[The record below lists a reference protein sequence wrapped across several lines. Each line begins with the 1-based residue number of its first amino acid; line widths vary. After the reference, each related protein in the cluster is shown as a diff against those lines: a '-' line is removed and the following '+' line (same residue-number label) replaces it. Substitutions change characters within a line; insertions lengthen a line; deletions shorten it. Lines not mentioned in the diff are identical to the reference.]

1 MGLRIDE
8 IVVSDADEAA
18 QLHAT
23 FPADITAYDVI
34 MVDMLAS
41 LTPNDL
47 KDLNKVKQAATEIV
61 RKTIVKR
68 AQLRPLI
75 VPSVIE
81 V

>member
-1 MGLRIDE
+1 
-8 IVVSDADEAA
+8 
-18 QLHAT
+18 LHAKGFHGPDGILEET
-23 FPADITAYDVI
+23 HDI

-75 VPSVIE
+75 VPSIIE

>member
-1 MGLRIDE
+1 
-8 IVVSDADEAA
+8 
-18 QLHAT
+18 
-23 FPADITAYDVI
+23 
-34 MVDMLAS
+34 MLAS